1 MTTKINYKKNNL
13 NVKVSDGMY
22 ENVKRLAEK
31 KDMTI
36 TDYVRFL
43 IQQQIDLNISK
54 L

>member
-1 MTTKINYKKNNL
+1 MTTKTNYKKNNL

-22 ENVKRLAEK
+22 EKVTTLAEN

-43 IQQQIDLNISK
+43 IQQQIDLTNKIS
-54 L
+54 